1 MGMLGLIVSEII
13 GGMKMRL
20 DKQIDLM
27 KEDIIS
33 AIQTCIQIK
42 SVKDIE
48 HASPGAPFGPG
59 IQEALEWTLAL
70 GEKYGFTVKNV
81 EGYAGHIEMGTG
93 DLLGILGHLD
103 VVPEGD
109 GWSVPPYSATIKDG
123 KILGRGALDDKGP
136 SLTTLFAMKAIKDA
150 NIPLNMRVRLILG
163 TDEESGWADLDY
175 YLKKEEVPQIG
186 FAPDAEF
193 PVIHAEKGILHLEFS
208 RSQETSFPHL
218 VRVQGGER
226 ANVVADVCEITVK
239 GIKLEII
246 SNKLND
252 FTFPKGVSAKPGSL
266 ETSQEI
272 EQEIG
277 QETKLTFRGIGAH
290 GSLPQNGK
298 NAILYALHFLRT
310 LPLNS
315 EEQHLLDF
323 ILTHPGTGFYG
334 EGFGIALSDESS
346 GKLSLNLGILELTS
360 DKVRFVIDIRY
371 PVTFKRDDVFL
382 PIEKIAQSEKF
393 RLKVLTHQ
401 EAHHV
406 PKDSALVQALL
417 KAYADVT
424 GLEPFAFAIG
434 GGTYAKALPQGVA
447 FGPVFPGE
455 PELIHCPDEY
465 ISIENLLQTTKVYAQ
480 AILNLAADPEN
491 R

>member
-1 MGMLGLIVSEII
+1 
-13 GGMKMRL
+13 MRL
-20 DKQIDLM
+20 DQQIDLM
-27 KEDIIS
+27 KEDLIA
-33 AIQTCIQIK
+33 AIQACIQIK

-48 HASPGAPFGPG
+48 HAAPGAPFGPG
-59 IQEALEWTLAL
+59 IQQALEWTLAL
-70 GEKYGFTVKNV
+70 GEKFGFTVKNV

-93 DLLGILGHLD
+93 DLLGILGHID

-109 GWSVPPYSATIKDG
+109 GWSVPPYSGTIKDG

-136 SLTTLFAMKAIKDA
+136 SLTALFAMKAIKDA
-150 NIPLNMRVRLILG
+150 GIPLNMRVRLILG
-163 TDEESGWADLDY
+163 TDEESGWADMDY

-193 PVIHAEKGILHLEFS
+193 PVIHAEKGILHLELSQSYATPFS
-208 RSQETSFPHL
+208 HL

-226 ANVVADVCEITVK
+226 ANIVPDVCQVTVK
-239 GIKLEII
+239 GISGEII
-246 SNKLND
+246 TNQLKD
-252 FTFPKGVSAKPGSL
+252 FSFPKGVSAKISRSA
-266 ETSQEI
+266 TK
-272 EQEIG
+272 
-277 QETKLTFRGIGAH
+277 QETELTISGVGAH

-298 NAILYALHFLRT
+298 NAVLYALQFLQT
-310 LPLNS
+310 LPLDA

-334 EGFGIALSDESS
+334 EGFGVALTDEPS
-346 GKLSLNLGILELTS
+346 GKLSLNLGILELAS

-371 PVTFKRDDVFL
+371 PVTFKRDDVYL
-382 PIEKIAQSEKF
+382 PIEKIAKTENFSLEI
-393 RLKVLTHQ
+393 LTHQ

-406 PKDSALVQALL
+406 PKDSDLVQSLL

-455 PELIHCPDEY
+455 PDGIHCPDEY
-465 ISIENLLQTTKVYAQ
+465 ISIEKLLITTKVYAQ

>member
-1 MGMLGLIVSEII
+1 
-13 GGMKMRL
+13 MRL
-20 DKQIDLM
+20 DQQIDLM
-27 KEDIIS
+27 KEDLIA
-33 AIQTCIQIK
+33 AIQACIQIK
-42 SVKDIE
+42 SVKDVE
-48 HASPGAPFGPG
+48 HAAPGAPFGPG

-70 GEKYGFTVKNV
+70 GEKFGFTVKNV
-81 EGYAGHIEMGTG
+81 EGYAGHIEMGSG
-93 DLLGILGHLD
+93 DLLGILGHID

-123 KILGRGALDDKGP
+123 KIFGRGALDDKGP
-136 SLTTLFAMKAIKDA
+136 SITALFAMKAIKDA

-163 TDEESGWADLDY
+163 TDEESGWADMDY

-193 PVIHAEKGILHLEFS
+193 PVIHAEKGILHLELS
-208 RSQETSFPHL
+208 KSHATSFPHL

-226 ANVVADVCEITVK
+226 PNVVPDVCQVTVK
-239 GIKLEII
+239 RIASDII
-246 SNKLND
+246 SNRLKD
-252 FTFPKGVSAKPGSL
+252 FSFPEGVSGKLRSSETEL
-266 ETSQEI
+266 ETNLIFS
-272 EQEIG
+272 G
-277 QETKLTFRGIGAH
+277 VGAH

-298 NAILYALHFLRT
+298 NAVLYALQFLQT

-315 EEQHLLDF
+315 EEHHMLDF
-323 ILTHPGTGFYG
+323 ILKYPGTGFYG
-334 EGFGIALSDESS
+334 EGFGIALSDEPS
-346 GKLSLNLGILELTS
+346 GKLSLNLGILELTA
-360 DKVRFVIDIRY
+360 DQVRFVIDIRY
-371 PVTFKRDDVFL
+371 PVTFKRDEVFL
-382 PIEKIAQSEKF
+382 PIEKIAQSEK
-393 RLKVLTHQ
+393 LYVKVLAHQ

-406 PKDSALVQALL
+406 PKDSALVQSLL
-417 KAYADVT
+417 KAYVDVT

-455 PELIHCPDEY
+455 PEVIHCPDEY
-465 ISIENLLQTTKVYAQ
+465 ISIENLLITTKVYAQ

>member
-1 MGMLGLIVSEII
+1 
-13 GGMKMRL
+13 MKMRL

-27 KEDIIS
+27 KEDLIA
-33 AIQTCIQIK
+33 AIQACIQIK
-42 SVKDIE
+42 SVKDVE
-48 HASPGAPFGPG
+48 HAAPGAPFGPG
-59 IQEALEWTLAL
+59 IKDALEWTLAL
-70 GEKYGFTVKNV
+70 GEKLGFTVKNV

-109 GWSVPPYSATIKDG
+109 GWSAPPYSATIKDG
-123 KILGRGALDDKGP
+123 KIYGRGALDDKGP
-136 SLTTLFAMKAIKDA
+136 SLTALFAMKAIKDA
-150 NIPLNMRVRLILG
+150 KIPLNMRVRLILG
-163 TDEESGWADLDY
+163 TDEESGWADMDY

-193 PVIHAEKGILHLEFS
+193 PVIHAEKGILHLELNKS
-208 RSQETSFPHL
+208 YATPFPHL

-226 ANVVADVCEITVK
+226 PNIVPDVCEVTIK
-239 GIKLEII
+239 GITNEII
-246 SNKLND
+246 SSKLKE
-252 FTFPKGVSAKPGSL
+252 FSFPEGVSGKLGSL
-266 ETSQEI
+266 ETK
-272 EQEIG
+272 
-277 QETKLTFRGIGAH
+277 QETKLTFRGVGAH

-298 NAILYALHFLRT
+298 NAILYALRFLQT
-310 LPLNS
+310 LPLSS
-315 EEQHLLDF
+315 EEQHILDF
-323 ILTHPGTGFYG
+323 ILTHPGTGYYG
-334 EGFGIALSDESS
+334 EGFGIALSDEPS

-360 DKVRFVIDIRY
+360 DKVTFVIDIRY

-382 PIEKIAQSEKF
+382 PIKKIAKSEDIS
-393 RLKVLTHQ
+393 LKILTEQ

-406 PKDSALVQALL
+406 PKDSALVQSLL

-455 PELIHCPDEY
+455 PDVIHCPDEY
-465 ISIENLLQTTKVYAQ
+465 ISIDNLLITTKVYAQ
-480 AILNLAADPEN
+480 AILNIAADPEN

>member
-1 MGMLGLIVSEII
+1 
-13 GGMKMRL
+13 MRL

-27 KEDIIS
+27 KEDLIA
-33 AIQTCIQIK
+33 AIQACIQIK
-42 SVKDIE
+42 SVKDVE
-48 HASPGAPFGPG
+48 HAAPGAPFGPG
-59 IQEALEWTLAL
+59 IKDALESTLAL
-70 GEKYGFTVKNV
+70 GEKLGFTVKNV

-123 KILGRGALDDKGP
+123 KIYGRGALDDKGP
-136 SLTTLFAMKAIKDA
+136 SLTALFAMKAIKDA
-150 NIPLNMRVRLILG
+150 KIPLNMRVRLILG
-163 TDEESGWADLDY
+163 TDEESGWADMDY
-175 YLKKEEVPQIG
+175 YFKKEEVPQIG

-193 PVIHAEKGILHLEFS
+193 PVIHAEKGILHLELNKS
-208 RSQETSFPHL
+208 YATPFPHL
-218 VRVQGGER
+218 VSVQGGER
-226 ANVVADVCEITVK
+226 PNIVPDVCEVTIK
-239 GIKLEII
+239 GITNEII
-246 SNKLND
+246 SSKLKE
-252 FTFPKGVSAKPGSL
+252 FSFPEGVSGKLGSL
-266 ETSQEI
+266 ETK
-272 EQEIG
+272 
-277 QETKLTFRGIGAH
+277 QETKLTFRGVGAH

-298 NAILYALHFLRT
+298 NAILYALRFLQT
-310 LPLNS
+310 LPLSS
-315 EEQHLLDF
+315 EEQHILDF
-323 ILTHPGTGFYG
+323 ILTHPGTGYYG
-334 EGFGIALSDESS
+334 DGFGIALSDEPS

-360 DKVRFVIDIRY
+360 DKVSFVIDIRY

-382 PIEKIAQSEKF
+382 PIKKIAKSEDIS
-393 RLKVLTHQ
+393 LKILTEQ

-406 PKDSALVQALL
+406 PKDSALVQSLL

-455 PELIHCPDEY
+455 PDVIHCPDEY
-465 ISIENLLQTTKVYAQ
+465 ISIDNLLITTKVYAQ
-480 AILNLAADPEN
+480 AILNIAADPEN

>member
-1 MGMLGLIVSEII
+1 
-13 GGMKMRL
+13 MRL
-20 DKQIDLM
+20 DQQIDSM
-27 KEDIIS
+27 EEDLIA
-33 AIQTCIQIK
+33 AIQACIQIK
-42 SVKDIE
+42 SVKDVE
-48 HASPGAPFGPG
+48 HAAPGAPFGPG
-59 IQEALEWTLAL
+59 IKDALEWTLAL
-70 GEKYGFTVKNV
+70 GEKFGFTVKNV

-93 DLLGILGHLD
+93 ELLGILGHID

-109 GWSVPPYSATIKDG
+109 GWSVPPYSGTIKDG

-136 SLTTLFAMKAIKDA
+136 SLTALFAMKAIKDA
-150 NIPLNMRVRLILG
+150 GIPLNMRVRLILG
-163 TDEESGWADLDY
+163 TDEESGWADMDY

-193 PVIHAEKGILHLEFS
+193 PVIHAEKGILHLEL
-208 RSQETSFPHL
+208 SQSYTAPLSHL

-226 ANVVADVCEITVK
+226 ANIVPDVCEVTLK
-239 GIKLEII
+239 GIAGDIITHKL
-246 SNKLND
+246 KD
-252 FTFPKGVSAKPGSL
+252 FSFPQGVSGKINNSAT
-266 ETSQEI
+266 E
-272 EQEIG
+272 
-277 QETKLTFRGIGAH
+277 QETKLTFSGVGAH

-298 NAILYALHFLRT
+298 NAVLYALQFLQT
-310 LPLNS
+310 LPLDP

-334 EGFGIALSDESS
+334 EGFGVALSDEPS
-346 GKLSLNLGILELTS
+346 GKLSLNLGIIELTS

-371 PVTFKRDDVFL
+371 PVTFKRDDIYL
-382 PIEKIAQSEKF
+382 PIEKIAKTDKF
-393 RLKVLTHQ
+393 AVKVLTHQ
-401 EAHHV
+401 DAHHV
-406 PKDSALVQALL
+406 PKDSPLVQSLL

-455 PELIHCPDEY
+455 PDGIHCPDEY
-465 ISIENLLQTTKVYAQ
+465 ISIDKLLITTKVYAQ

>member
-1 MGMLGLIVSEII
+1 
-13 GGMKMRL
+13 MRL
-20 DKQIDLM
+20 DQQIDLM
-27 KEDIIS
+27 KEDLIA

-42 SVKDIE
+42 SVKDVE
-48 HASPGAPFGPG
+48 HAAPGAPFGPG

-70 GEKYGFTVKNV
+70 GEKFGFIVKNV

-93 DLLGILGHLD
+93 ELLGILGHID

-109 GWSVPPYSATIKDG
+109 GWSVPPYSATIRDG

-136 SLTTLFAMKAIKDA
+136 SIAALFAMKAIKDA
-150 NIPLNMRVRLILG
+150 NIPLKMRIRLILG
-163 TDEESGWADLDY
+163 TDEESGWADMDY

-193 PVIHAEKGILHLEFS
+193 PVIHAEKGILHLELS
-208 RSQETSFPHL
+208 KSQERPYPHL
-218 VRVQGGER
+218 VSVQGGAR
-226 ANVVADVCEITVK
+226 PNIVPDLCEVTLR
-239 GIKLEII
+239 GIAGEII
-246 SNKLND
+246 STKLKEYS
-252 FTFPKGVSAKPGSL
+252 FPKDVSGKLVSL
-266 ETSQEI
+266 ET
-272 EQEIG
+272 EQD
-277 QETKLTFRGIGAH
+277 TKLIFRGCGAH

-298 NAILYALHFLRT
+298 NAIIYALHYLQT

-315 EEQHLLDF
+315 EEHHLLDF

-334 EGFGIALSDESS
+334 EGFGIALSDEPS

-371 PVTFKRDDVFL
+371 PVTFKRDDIFL
-382 PIEKIAQSEKF
+382 PIEKIAQSEKLD
-393 RLKVLTHQ
+393 LKILTHH

-406 PKDSALVQALL
+406 PKDSALVQSLL

-424 GLEPFAFAIG
+424 GLEPFAFGIG

-447 FGPVFPGE
+447 FGPVFRGE
-455 PELIHCPDEY
+455 PEVIHCPDEY
-465 ISIENLLQTTKVYAQ
+465 ISIENILLTTKVYAQ
-480 AILNLAADPEN
+480 AILNLAADPKY

>member
-1 MGMLGLIVSEII
+1 
-13 GGMKMRL
+13 MRL
-20 DKQIDLM
+20 DQQIDLM
-27 KEDIIS
+27 KEDLIA
-33 AIQTCIQIK
+33 AIQGCIQIK
-42 SVKDIE
+42 SVKDVE
-48 HASPGAPFGPG
+48 HAAPGAPFGPG

-70 GEKYGFTVKNV
+70 GEKFGFTVKNV

-123 KILGRGALDDKGP
+123 KLYGRGALDDKGP
-136 SLTTLFAMKAIKDA
+136 SITALFAMKAIKDA

-163 TDEESGWADLDY
+163 TDEESGWADMDY

-193 PVIHAEKGILHLEFS
+193 PVIHAEKGIIHLELS
-208 RSQETSFPHL
+208 KSQATSFAHL
-218 VRVQGGER
+218 VSVKGGER
-226 ANVVADVCEITVK
+226 PNIVPDLCEVIVK
-239 GIKLEII
+239 GIAVDVISTKL
-246 SNKLND
+246 KD
-252 FTFPKGVSAKPGSL
+252 FSFPEGVSGKLGSL
-266 ETSQEI
+266 EA
-272 EQEIG
+272 EQE
-277 QETKLTFRGIGAH
+277 TRLTFRGVGAH
-290 GSLPQNGK
+290 GSLPQDGK
-298 NAILYALHFLRT
+298 NAVLYALQFLQS
-310 LPLNS
+310 LPLDP

-323 ILTHPGTGFYG
+323 ILKHPGSGFYG
-334 EGFGIALSDESS
+334 EGFGIALSDEPS
-346 GKLSLNLGILELTS
+346 GKLSLNLGILEMTS

-371 PVTFKRDDVFL
+371 PVTFKRDDVYF
-382 PIEKIAQSEKF
+382 PIEKIAQSEQ
-393 RLKVLTHQ
+393 LSIKVLTHQ
-401 EAHHV
+401 DAHHV
-406 PKDSALVQALL
+406 PKDSALVQSLL

-455 PELIHCPDEY
+455 PEVIHCPDEY
-465 ISIENLLQTTKVYAQ
+465 ISIENLLITTKVYAQ
-480 AILNLAADPEN
+480 AILNLAANPEN

>member
-1 MGMLGLIVSEII
+1 
-13 GGMKMRL
+13 MRL

-27 KEDIIS
+27 KEDLIA
-33 AIQTCIQIK
+33 AIQACIQIK
-42 SVKDIE
+42 SVKDVE
-48 HASPGAPFGPG
+48 HAAPGAPFGPG
-59 IQEALEWTLAL
+59 IKDALEWTLAL
-70 GEKYGFTVKNV
+70 GEKLGFTVKNV

-109 GWSVPPYSATIKDG
+109 GWSAPPYSATIKDG
-123 KILGRGALDDKGP
+123 KIYGRGALDDKGP
-136 SLTTLFAMKAIKDA
+136 SLTALFAMKAIKDA
-150 NIPLNMRVRLILG
+150 KIPLNMRVRLILG
-163 TDEESGWADLDY
+163 TDEESGWADMDY

-193 PVIHAEKGILHLEFS
+193 PVIHAEKGILHLELNKS
-208 RSQETSFPHL
+208 YATPFPHL

-226 ANVVADVCEITVK
+226 PNIVPDVCEVTIK
-239 GIKLEII
+239 GITNEII
-246 SNKLND
+246 SSKLKE
-252 FTFPKGVSAKPGSL
+252 FSFPEGVSGKLGSL
-266 ETSQEI
+266 ETK
-272 EQEIG
+272 
-277 QETKLTFRGIGAH
+277 QETKLTFRGVGAH

-298 NAILYALHFLRT
+298 NAILYALRFLQT
-310 LPLNS
+310 LPLSS
-315 EEQHLLDF
+315 EEQHILDF
-323 ILTHPGTGFYG
+323 ILTHPGTGYYG
-334 EGFGIALSDESS
+334 EGFGIALSDEPS

-360 DKVRFVIDIRY
+360 DKVTFVIDIRY

-382 PIEKIAQSEKF
+382 PIKKIAKSEDIS
-393 RLKVLTHQ
+393 LKILTEQ

-406 PKDSALVQALL
+406 PKDSALVQSLL

-455 PELIHCPDEY
+455 PDVIHCPDEY
-465 ISIENLLQTTKVYAQ
+465 ISIDNLLITTKVYAQ
-480 AILNLAADPEN
+480 AILNIAADPEN